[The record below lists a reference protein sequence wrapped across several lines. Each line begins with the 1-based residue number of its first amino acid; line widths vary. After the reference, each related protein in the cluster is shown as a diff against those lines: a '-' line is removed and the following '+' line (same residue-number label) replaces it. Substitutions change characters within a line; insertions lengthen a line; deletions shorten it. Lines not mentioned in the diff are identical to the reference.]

1 MIIWCIGIILC
12 FCNAGT
18 FAASYA
24 YDYNPGNSD
33 ARPEDWAQMDSPD
46 NAQCGWANQSP
57 IDLQT
62 QFVSIQS
69 RANSLSITNLRTMP
83 ENVVLTNVGH
93 GAEISFEFANN
104 DNMVVTGGPLNDQ
117 FIVAQAQWH
126 WGTADCA
133 GSEHMLNSQRY
144 SAEVHIVTYNS
155 KYASLGD
162 AADKFDGLAVLGFLY
177 ELDDAAAPDFPSSVQ
192 GGLGGIPNAGD
203 TTTVAPF
210 ALINLFR
217 TEFFDYIAY
226 SGSLTTPP
234 CYQTVQWM
242 VSTKP
247 LKISSADLG
256 ALRSINDVNGSPLLR
271 NFRPCQNSYSRALN
285 GYYL

>member
-1 MIIWCIGIILC
+1 MKKPKL
-12 FCNAGT
+12 FNLLGT
-18 FAASYA
+18 FAATFA
-24 YDYNPGNSD
+24 YEYNPGNSD
-33 ARPEDWAQMDSPD
+33 YRPENWAQMDSP
-46 NAQCGWANQSP
+46 NNIQCDWANQSP

-62 QFVSIQS
+62 QFVLIQS

-155 KYASLGD
+155 KYASLED
-162 AADKFDGLAVLGFLY
+162 AADKYDGLAVLGFLY
-177 ELDDAAAPDFPSSVQ
+177 EVDEAANSDFPQSVQ
-192 GGLGGIPNAGD
+192 TSLGGITFGCD
-203 TTTVAPF
+203 STTVSPF
-210 ALINLFR
+210 PLIDLFR

-247 LKISSADLG
+247 LKIWSSDLD